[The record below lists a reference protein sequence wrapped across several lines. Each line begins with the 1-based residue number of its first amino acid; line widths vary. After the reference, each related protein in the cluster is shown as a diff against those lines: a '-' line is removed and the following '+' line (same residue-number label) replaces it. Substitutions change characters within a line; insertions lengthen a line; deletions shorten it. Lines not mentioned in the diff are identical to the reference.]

1 VVGRRH
7 RRGPLLWCLV
17 LFLAE
22 VVEVEVARGVEDRST
37 WLCCVVWVAYCGR
50 VGVVCRAME
59 GATVGTGFVLHVKMG
74 A

>member
-1 VVGRRH
+1 
-7 RRGPLLWCLV
+7 LLWCLV